1 MIKLIVLDVD
11 GTLTNGDII
20 YSDSGEE
27 LKSFNVK
34 DGLGI
39 ATWIKLGREVAI
51 ITGRTSKIVEVRAKD
66 LGIQHIKQGVI
77 NKYEVLQSILQESK
91 IDISEVAAIGDDL
104 NDLKMLASLKYS
116 FAPKDSVKEIRRV
129 VFRVL
134 KSNGGN
140 GAVREM
146 IDYLI
151 KKEKLQRMIYE
162 IFE

>member
-11 GTLTNGDII
+11 GTLTNGEII
-20 YSDSGEE
+20 YSNSGEE

-39 ATWIKLGREVAI
+39 AAWIKLGGQVAI
-51 ITGRTSKIVEVRAKD
+51 ITGRTSKIVENRSKE
-66 LGIQHIKQGVI
+66 LGIQHIKQGVSD
-77 NKYEVLQSILQESK
+77 KYQVLQSILIESK

-104 NDLKMLASLKYS
+104 NDLKMLKSLKYS
-116 FAPKDSVKEIRRV
+116 FAPKDSVKEIRKV
-129 VFRVL
+129 AFKVL
-134 KSNGGN
+134 KSNGGD

-151 KKEKLQRMIYE
+151 KKEKLQRKLYE

>member
-11 GTLTNGDII
+11 GTLTNGEII
-20 YSDSGEE
+20 YSNSGEE

-39 ATWIKLGREVAI
+39 AAWIKLGGQVAI
-51 ITGRTSKIVEVRAKD
+51 ITGRTSKIVENRSKE
-66 LGIQHIKQGVI
+66 LGIQHIKQGVSD
-77 NKYEVLQSILQESK
+77 KYQVLQNILIESK

-104 NDLKMLASLKYS
+104 NDLKMLKSLKYS
-116 FAPKDSVKEIRRV
+116 FAPKDSVKEIRKV
-129 VFRVL
+129 AFKVL
-134 KSNGGN
+134 KSNGGD

-151 KKEKLQRMIYE
+151 KKEKLQRKLYE

>member
-11 GTLTNGDII
+11 GTLTNGEII
-20 YSDSGEE
+20 YSNSGEE

-39 ATWIKLGREVAI
+39 AAWIKLGGQVAI
-51 ITGRTSKIVEVRAKD
+51 ITGRTSKIVENRAKE
-66 LGIQHIKQGVI
+66 LGIQHIKQGVSD
-77 NKYEVLQSILQESK
+77 KYQVLQSILIESK

-104 NDLKMLASLKYS
+104 NDLKMLKSLKYS
-116 FAPKDSVKEIRRV
+116 FAPKDSVKEIRKV
-129 VFRVL
+129 AFRVL
-134 KSNGGN
+134 KSNGGD

-151 KKEKLQRMIYE
+151 KKEKLQRKLYE